1 MQCKYSPA
9 EENYLKTIFHLQQAE
24 DGVSTG
30 NLSAALHTR
39 PASVTDMLKK
49 LKEKK
54 LVTYTPYKK
63 FRLTQKGKNIALH
76 IIRRH
81 RLWEYFLAET
91 LHFSW
96 DEVHDLAEELE
107 HVSSDKLIDKLD
119 AFLSFPRF
127 DPHGDPIP
135 DQHGNLKERPQ
146 IMLADVGPDTPVHVV
161 AVASRDLQLLELL
174 QHVGIGIGTTIEVKK
189 KFDFDGTMEVK
200 VNHKKIIQLSD
211 HSVKSIFVKID

>member
-1 MQCKYSPA
+1 MHQKYTPA
-9 EENYLKTIFHLQQAE
+9 EENYLKTIFHLQLLE

-30 NLSAALHTR
+30 NLSAALR
-39 PASVTDMLKK
+39 NKPASVTDMLKK

-54 LVTYTPYKK
+54 LLTYTPYKK
-63 FRLTQKGKNIALH
+63 FRLTPKGKQVALK

-81 RLWEYFLAET
+81 RLWEYFLADT

-96 DEVHDLAEELE
+96 DEVHELAEELE

-135 DQHGNLKERPQ
+135 DQQGNLKERSQ
-146 IMLADVGPDTPVHVV
+146 IMLSQLAAEIPAMVV
-161 AVASRDLQLLELL
+161 AVASRDGQLLELL
-174 QHVGIGIGTTIEVKK
+174 QHVGIGIGTPIEVKK

-200 VNHKKIIQLSD
+200 IHHKKLLHLSD
-211 HSVKSIFVKID
+211 HSVKSIFVKPD